1 MKGHLK
7 SSHKH
12 IEKPHRHDF
21 YVTVLFTHGS
31 GVHEIDFQ
39 SYDVQPGSLFFLS
52 PGQIHSWELSDD
64 TEGYIFFFSQEY
76 YNMHYVNQKLK
87 AFLFA
92 SVSFPRKLQLDTQN
106 LKKINFLF
114 TELQEESLQE
124 NLMQKENILAL
135 ITRVYIQSTRLFS
148 KDQQLLNPGSVF
160 HISTIISSSKRF

>member
-64 TEGYIFFFSQEY
+64 TEGYIFFSHR
-76 YNMHYVNQKLK
+76 N
-87 AFLFA
+87 
-92 SVSFPRKLQLDTQN
+92 T
-106 LKKINFLF
+106 
-114 TELQEESLQE
+114 
-124 NLMQKENILAL
+124 
-135 ITRVYIQSTRLFS
+135 ITCIM
-148 KDQQLLNPGSVF
+148 
-160 HISTIISSSKRF
+160 